1 MTEITGSRT
10 LEDKIIKWITGE
22 RYTSGSCFFNNVV
35 WPFTRRGYTELK
47 HILKTNRAETYCL
60 AIIDFD
66 DCITDFD
73 DNITDLEQLKS
84 AGTVS
89 ISGIYELS
97 IEAGYEQI
105 TEAIKNRFFGSANQ
119 NCTCSNAL
127 LFTSDLELV
136 WYINQREGCTIFS
149 AQNARGCEPEE
160 MDRTWVKGSG
170 AEQMMQY
177 CRERGF

>member
-1 MTEITGSRT
+1 MTKITNSSA
-10 LEDKIIKWITGE
+10 LENKIINWITGE
-22 RYTSGSCFFNNVV
+22 SYISGSCFLNNAV
-35 WPFTRRGYTELK
+35 WTFTGKGYAELK
-47 HILKTNRAETYCL
+47 RILEANRAETYCL

-66 DCITDFD
+66 DR
-73 DNITDLEQLKS
+73 ITDLEQLKS

-105 TEAIKNRFFGSANQ
+105 SEAIKNRCFGSANQ

-127 LFTSDLELV
+127 LFTPDLELV

-149 AQNARGCEPEE
+149 AQNAEACEPEA
-160 MDRTWVKGSG
+160 MDRTWVKSSG